1 MPRHVGFALLY
12 GAGAGIGSIPGA
24 LLLRH
29 DIDRRLGLAL
39 ILFAAG
45 AASAGL
51 VSSWLMGRWWRSRP
65 RSARFA
71 GAVIVLTF
79 FTCFF
84 DAFFFYLHYISYFS
98 QFWADLFT
106 PLWFASLIF
115 TGGGVTFFFVS
126 IGLPM
131 LLPLGLPVMLAAAY
145 VLSRPASP
153 R

>member
-1 MPRHVGFALLY
+1 M
-12 GAGAGIGSIPGA
+12 
-24 LLLRH
+24 
-29 DIDRRLGLAL
+29 

-45 AASAGL
+45 AAAAGL
-51 VSSWLMGRWWRSRP
+51 VSSWLTGRWWRTRP

-98 QFWADLFT
+98 QFWADPFT
-106 PLWFASLIF
+106 PWWFASLVF

-131 LLPLGLPVMLAAAY
+131 LLPLGLPVLLAASLL
-145 VLSRPASP
+145 LSRHRLP